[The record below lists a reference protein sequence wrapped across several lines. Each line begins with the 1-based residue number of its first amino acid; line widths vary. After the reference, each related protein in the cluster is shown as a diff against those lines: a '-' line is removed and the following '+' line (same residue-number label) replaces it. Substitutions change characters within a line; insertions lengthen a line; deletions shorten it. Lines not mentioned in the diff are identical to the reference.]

1 MREKEK
7 KLGATYINL
16 ADYVSPDPLGVNAE
30 VCALAKR
37 LNATPQPLRPTSYTL
52 HPNTLHPRPY
62 TLNPKLYTLHPT
74 PYTLHPTPYTLC
86 RGLGTWLGSRL

>member
-52 HPNTLHPRPY
+52 HPKPYTLHPKPY
-62 TLNPKLYTLHPT
+62 TLNST
-74 PYTLHPTPYTLC
+74 PYTLHPTP
-86 RGLGTWLGSRL
+86 